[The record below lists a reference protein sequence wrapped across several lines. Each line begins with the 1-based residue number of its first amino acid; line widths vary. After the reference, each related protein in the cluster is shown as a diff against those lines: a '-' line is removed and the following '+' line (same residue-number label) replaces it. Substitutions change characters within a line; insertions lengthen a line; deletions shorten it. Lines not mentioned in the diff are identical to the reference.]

1 MHAGAD
7 SHLEDV
13 ADRLLSARQT
23 LVEKQLAALIDFPS
37 YSSLPH
43 EDLHRSATRNM
54 HRVVQMLRGHVLLP
68 DGVDEDEHGSGIQ
81 RGVQGVPVEEVL
93 GAYRAVMGVLR
104 DAFLQAAREMGVGA
118 DAVVDGMRRLWL
130 LTDQYSGEL
139 ISARLEIDRD
149 MARRQERQRLG
160 FLQRLLTGNLFDA
173 ELRTGGAAYG
183 LAADG
188 QYWVVRARQSIGQLR
203 ELSRRIEDVAAGSA
217 GAPLLGPIDGDVA
230 GITVRQP
237 RVDSTGTNETVAAV
251 GPVALSQ
258 VSRAFAEATRLLSA
272 AVRYKRTGLIV
283 PETMS
288 IRLSV
293 AQEHEMGQ
301 MLHERYVRPVLEA
314 EPVAELILGSV
325 QVFLGHQRRIQAAAA
340 ALSVHQNT
348 LRYRLAK
355 FEKITKASLSDT
367 ETIIEVWW
375 ALEYWQIQTTP
386 PGPSS
391 THGVAD
397 GDR

>member
-1 MHAGAD
+1 MHVDAGWR
-7 SHLEDV
+7 LPDV
-13 ADRLLSARQT
+13 ADRLLAVSPS
-23 LVEKQLAALIDFPS
+23 LVEKQLAALSDFPS
-37 YSSLPH
+37 YRSVPS
-43 EDLHRSATRNM
+43 EDLHRSAIRNV

-81 RGVQGVPVEEVL
+81 RGLQGVPVEEVV

-104 DAFLQAAREMGVGA
+104 DAFLELIKDMEIPADTVLDGV
-118 DAVVDGMRRLWL
+118 RRLWQ
-130 LTDQYSGEL
+130 LTDHYSGEL
-139 ISARLEIDRD
+139 IAARLEIDFD
-149 MARRQERQRLG
+149 LARRQERQRLG

-183 LAADG
+183 LAIDA
-188 QYWVVRARQSIGQLR
+188 QYWVVRARHSAGQLR
-203 ELSRRIEDVAAGSA
+203 ELSRRIEDVAAGA
-217 GAPLLGPIDGDVA
+217 RDAPLLGPIDGDLA

-237 RVDSTGTNETVAAV
+237 REGFAATETIAAV

-258 VSRAFAEATRLLSA
+258 VGHAFTEATRLLSA

-293 AQEHEMGQ
+293 VQEHEMGQ
-301 MLHERYVRPVLEA
+301 MLHDRYVRPVLEA
-314 EPVAELILGSV
+314 EPIAEVILGSV
-325 QVFLGHQRRIQAAAA
+325 QVFLGHQRRIQAAAE

-355 FEKITKASLSDT
+355 FEKITKCSLVDT

-375 ALEYWQIQTTP
+375 ALEYWQIQTAQVP
-386 PGPSS
+386 PPRS
-391 THGVAD
+391 TEVVG
-397 GDR
+397 GTS

>member
-1 MHAGAD
+1 MQAD
-7 SHLEDV
+7 ADWHLYDV
-13 ADRLLSARQT
+13 ADRLLAAGPSLIER
-23 LVEKQLAALIDFPS
+23 QLAALSDFPS
-37 YSSLPH
+37 YRSVPH
-43 EDLHRSATRNM
+43 EDLYRSATRNV
-54 HRVVQMLRGHVLLP
+54 HRVVQMLRGHALLP

-81 RGVQGVPVEEVL
+81 RGVQGVPVEEVV

-104 DAFLQAAREMGVGA
+104 DAFLESAKDMEVAA
-118 DAVVDGMRRLWL
+118 DAVLDGMRRLWQ
-130 LTDQYSGEL
+130 LTHHYSGEL
-139 ISARLEIDRD
+139 IAARLQIDLD

-183 LAADG
+183 LATDA
-188 QYWVVRARQSIGQLR
+188 QYWVVRARHSDGQFR
-203 ELSRRIEDVAAGSA
+203 ELSRRIEDVAAGSR

-237 RVDSTGTNETVAAV
+237 RVDMTKTTETIAAV

-258 VSRAFAEATRLLSA
+258 VNRAFTEATRLLSA

-293 AQEHEMGQ
+293 VQEHEMGQ
-301 MLHERYVRPVLEA
+301 MLHERYVRPVLET
-314 EPVAELILGSV
+314 EPIADVILSSV

-355 FEKITKASLSDT
+355 FEKITKASLVDT

-375 ALEYWQIQTTP
+375 ALEYWQIQTAEVP
-386 PGPSS
+386 KSAS
-391 THGVAD
+391 T
-397 GDR
+397 